1 MSKNSDQQD
10 DTLSQWEV
18 DELLDLA
25 RNRYQELKN
34 GGAKKA

>member
-1 MSKNSDQQD
+1 MSKNSDEQD

-25 RNRYQELKN
+25 RNRYQDMRSL
-34 GGAKKA
+34 GKKE